1 MKTLNLENTKKILNI
16 ITFICFVAQIFLI
29 NNLNDIY
36 CLLILL
42 FSNIIVINYTLSD
55 KIFPN
60 YPISS
65 IVIFF
70 SSFVNFGFV
79 LYFRTIEQ
87 DLVTHDFKYP
97 FKLFLLL
104 SFYSLLFI
112 LAHKFY
118 IFKVYNSVSVKRLNL
133 WLINSESINYS
144 KTFFYFCSVFYFI
157 LLFLFIDRSDNVTIV
172 DESIFYNILDGF
184 KFLFFAP
191 IVIYYYEENK
201 IKLTFILILLYGI
214 ISFGFNSMSALY
226 DPIMII
232 FIVVWIKYLKDNKSI
247 GKKGFFWIILSL
259 IVAIFFLNQLN
270 QLTYSYLSE
279 RQFRSERNFKQKV
292 NSFIENLGTKN
303 IIDKYEYNKALYD
316 KTIFPENTYKNLVFN
331 RLNTILIS
339 DHFLF
344 LDKNLS
350 VNEKKQMKR
359 YEHNKIISLIPQ
371 PLINLFNND
380 FNKLDYKTSVA
391 SYAYKIV
398 DPYKLTD
405 KSIGSLLISLWIYYG
420 YFSFLILFLL
430 CIPVFI
436 ICDILHNRK
445 YFIIHPLLI
454 ILLYRTPGG
463 VINFLSFES
472 LNKLLFFIIREVPQT
487 VILYMILYSVF
498 KSFNLNKFNKDE

>member
-29 NNLNDIY
+29 NNLNDLY

-157 LLFLFIDRSDNVTIV
+157 LLF
-172 DESIFYNILDGF
+172 
-184 KFLFFAP
+184 FL
-191 IVIYYYEENK
+191 
-201 IKLTFILILLYGI
+201 
-214 ISFGFNSMSALY
+214 
-226 DPIMII
+226 
-232 FIVVWIKYLKDNKSI
+232 
-247 GKKGFFWIILSL
+247 
-259 IVAIFFLNQLN
+259 
-270 QLTYSYLSE
+270 
-279 RQFRSERNFKQKV
+279 
-292 NSFIENLGTKN
+292 
-303 IIDKYEYNKALYD
+303 
-316 KTIFPENTYKNLVFN
+316 
-331 RLNTILIS
+331 
-339 DHFLF
+339 
-344 LDKNLS
+344 
-350 VNEKKQMKR
+350 
-359 YEHNKIISLIPQ
+359 
-371 PLINLFNND
+371 
-380 FNKLDYKTSVA
+380 
-391 SYAYKIV
+391 
-398 DPYKLTD
+398 
-405 KSIGSLLISLWIYYG
+405 
-420 YFSFLILFLL
+420 
-430 CIPVFI
+430 
-436 ICDILHNRK
+436 
-445 YFIIHPLLI
+445 
-454 ILLYRTPGG
+454 
-463 VINFLSFES
+463 
-472 LNKLLFFIIREVPQT
+472 
-487 VILYMILYSVF
+487 
-498 KSFNLNKFNKDE
+498 

>member
-1 MKTLNLENTKKILNI
+1 
-16 ITFICFVAQIFLI
+16 
-29 NNLNDIY
+29 
-36 CLLILL
+36 
-42 FSNIIVINYTLSD
+42 
-55 KIFPN
+55 
-60 YPISS
+60 
-65 IVIFF
+65 
-70 SSFVNFGFV
+70 
-79 LYFRTIEQ
+79 
-87 DLVTHDFKYP
+87 
-97 FKLFLLL
+97 
-104 SFYSLLFI
+104 
-112 LAHKFY
+112 
-118 IFKVYNSVSVKRLNL
+118 
-133 WLINSESINYS
+133 
-144 KTFFYFCSVFYFI
+144 
-157 LLFLFIDRSDNVTIV
+157 
-172 DESIFYNILDGF
+172 
-184 KFLFFAP
+184 
-191 IVIYYYEENK
+191 
-201 IKLTFILILLYGI
+201 
-214 ISFGFNSMSALY
+214 MSALF

-232 FIVVWIKYLKDNKSI
+232 LIVVWIKYLKDNKSI

-303 IIDKYEYNKALYD
+303 IIDKYEYNKVLYD

-350 VNEKKQMKR
+350 VIEKKQMKR

-398 DPYKLTD
+398 DPYKFTD

-454 ILLYRTPGG
+454 MLLYRTPGG

>member
-1 MKTLNLENTKKILNI
+1 
-16 ITFICFVAQIFLI
+16 
-29 NNLNDIY
+29 
-36 CLLILL
+36 
-42 FSNIIVINYTLSD
+42 
-55 KIFPN
+55 
-60 YPISS
+60 
-65 IVIFF
+65 
-70 SSFVNFGFV
+70 
-79 LYFRTIEQ
+79 
-87 DLVTHDFKYP
+87 
-97 FKLFLLL
+97 
-104 SFYSLLFI
+104 
-112 LAHKFY
+112 
-118 IFKVYNSVSVKRLNL
+118 
-133 WLINSESINYS
+133 
-144 KTFFYFCSVFYFI
+144 SVFYFI
-157 LLFLFIDRSDNVTIV
+157 FLFFFIDRSDNVTIV

-214 ISFGFNSMSALY
+214 ISFGFNSMSALF

-359 YEHNKIISLIPQ
+359 YEHNMIISLIPQ

-454 ILLYRTPGG
+454 MLLYRTPGG

>member
-1 MKTLNLENTKKILNI
+1 M
-16 ITFICFVAQIFLI
+16 
-29 NNLNDIY
+29 
-36 CLLILL
+36 
-42 FSNIIVINYTLSD
+42 
-55 KIFPN
+55 
-60 YPISS
+60 
-65 IVIFF
+65 
-70 SSFVNFGFV
+70 
-79 LYFRTIEQ
+79 
-87 DLVTHDFKYP
+87 
-97 FKLFLLL
+97 
-104 SFYSLLFI
+104 
-112 LAHKFY
+112 AHKFY

-133 WLINSESINYS
+133 WLINSESTNYS

-214 ISFGFNSMSALY
+214 ISFGFNTMSALF

-259 IVAIFFLNQLN
+259 IVAIFFLNQVN

-359 YEHNKIISLIPQ
+359 YEHNMIISLIPQ

-454 ILLYRTPGG
+454 MLLYRTPGG

-472 LNKLLFFIIREVPQT
+472 LNKLLFFIIRDV
-487 VILYMILYSVF
+487 VL
-498 KSFNLNKFNKDE
+498 